1 MAEYTLQEL
10 CAKVDLPVRTV
21 RYYVQIGL
29 IEPPRGETRAARY
42 DDSHV
47 QQLDQIRRWSAA
59 GLSLARIR
67 ELLAR
72 PEAGALVS
80 DAPAPGK
87 IEVKSHVQV
96 ADGIELVID
105 AARAALTPQ
114 MLRQLVD
121 GVAQLHAELMA
132 ASAGKPR

>member
-1 MAEYTLQEL
+1 MSSFTLQEL
-10 CAKVDLPVRTV
+10 CAQVDLPVRTV

-29 IEPPRGETRAARY
+29 IAPPQGETRAARY
-42 DDSHV
+42 SDAHV

-72 PEAGALVS
+72 PEADVLHRA
-80 DAPAPGK
+80 APVPGK
-87 IEVKSHVQV
+87 VEVKSHVQI

-114 MLRQLVD
+114 MLRQLVS
-121 GVAQLHAELMA
+121 GVAQLYAELQVEP
-132 ASAGKPR
+132 SSH

>member
-1 MAEYTLQEL
+1 MNEYTLQEL

-29 IEPPRGETRAARY
+29 IAPPQGETRAARY
-42 DDSHV
+42 GDAHV

-72 PEAGALVS
+72 PEADALHS
-80 DAPAPGK
+80 AAPVPGK
-87 IEVKSHVQV
+87 VEVKSHVQI
-96 ADGIELVID
+96 ADGIELVVD

-114 MLRQLVD
+114 MLRQLVS
-121 GVAQLHAELMA
+121 GVAQLYAELQA
-132 ASAGKPR
+132 ETPAR